1 MESFEEIR
9 ERYRRQGLAARVG
22 FGERPAIL
30 VVDFYRGSIEADSPL
45 SCDLENP
52 VRQTVRI
59 LEAARQGNVPVYFTV
74 VEYENEKDG
83 GYFWKKVPSLKV
95 LMKGSKWVELDPRMG
110 RRADEM
116 IVKKHYASAFFGT
129 QLVESLRKQH
139 VDTVVVTG
147 CTTSGC
153 VRASVVD
160 ALQNGFR
167 PIVAEGAVGDRSEL
181 VHEANLF
188 DMDAKY
194 ADVESVDMVIKHLR
208 EAGSPL
214 RSASFK

>member
-1 MESFEEIR
+1 MESFGEIR
-9 ERYRRQGLAARVG
+9 ERYRSKGLAARVG
-22 FGERPAIL
+22 FGERPAVL
-30 VVDFYRGSIEADSPL
+30 VVDFYRGSTEAGSPL

-52 VRQTVRI
+52 VRETVRI
-59 LEAARQGNVPVYFTV
+59 LEAARQGNMPVYFTV

-83 GYFWKKVPSLKV
+83 GYFWRKVPSLKV
-95 LMKGSKWVELDPRMG
+95 LMKGSKWVELDPRLG
-110 RRADEM
+110 RRAGEM
-116 IVKKHYASAFFGT
+116 LVTKHYASAFFGT
-129 QLVESLRKQH
+129 QLTKSLRKQN
-139 VDTVVVTG
+139 VDTLVVAG

-194 ADVESVDMVIKHLR
+194 ADVESVDTVIKHLR
-208 EAGSPL
+208 AAGSAL
-214 RSASFK
+214 KSASFQ